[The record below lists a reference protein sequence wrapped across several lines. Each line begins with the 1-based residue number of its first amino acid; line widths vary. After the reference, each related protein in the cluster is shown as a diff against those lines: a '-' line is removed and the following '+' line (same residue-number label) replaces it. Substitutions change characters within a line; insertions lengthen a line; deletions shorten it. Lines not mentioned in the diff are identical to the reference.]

1 MLLFPNAKINIGLNV
16 IRKREDG
23 FHNLETLFY
32 PLQLSDILEFVPAHR
47 FSLRNSGIVVDSSW
61 KDNLVYMA
69 YQRLKK
75 DFDLPEIEVQLHKI
89 IPFGA
94 GLGGGSS
101 DAGLMLAGL
110 NDYFQ
115 LGLIKEQLIQYASEL
130 GSDCAFF
137 IQNKPCL
144 ATGRGEIL
152 QPVDF
157 SLKGWHLLLV
167 KPDVHVST
175 KIAYGGVVSAEPIL
189 KINDL
194 LQLPVEEWEGK
205 IINDF
210 ERSVFPQFPGIAKVK
225 DQLYAKGAVYAAM
238 SGSGSS
244 VFGLFREKPEWTQEE
259 FGEQAFIWYEE
270 MK

>member
-16 IRKREDG
+16 IRKRKDG
-23 FHNLETLFY
+23 FHDLETLFY
-32 PLQLSDILEFVPAHR
+32 PIKLSDVLEFVPAEQ

-61 KDNLVYMA
+61 EDNLVYKA
-69 YQRLKK
+69 YQLLKE
-75 DFDLPEIEVQLHKI
+75 DFKLPEIEVQLHKI

-110 NDYFQ
+110 NDFFN
-115 LGLIKEQLIQYASEL
+115 LSLSKEQLIQYASEL

-137 IQNKPCL
+137 ILNNPCM
-144 ATGRGEIL
+144 AAGRGEIL

-167 KPDVHVST
+167 KPDIHVNT
-175 KIAYGGVVSAEPIL
+175 KVAYEGVDPAEPNHRL
-189 KINDL
+189 QDL
-194 LQLPVEEWEGK
+194 IELPVEEWEGK

-210 ERSVFPQFPGIAKVK
+210 ERSVFPEFPGIAQIK
-225 DQLYAKGAVYAAM
+225 DQLYEKGAVYSSM

-244 VFGLFREKPEWTQEE
+244 VFGLFREKPEWSQEE
-259 FGEQAFIWYEE
+259 FGEKAFVWYEE
-270 MK
+270 LK